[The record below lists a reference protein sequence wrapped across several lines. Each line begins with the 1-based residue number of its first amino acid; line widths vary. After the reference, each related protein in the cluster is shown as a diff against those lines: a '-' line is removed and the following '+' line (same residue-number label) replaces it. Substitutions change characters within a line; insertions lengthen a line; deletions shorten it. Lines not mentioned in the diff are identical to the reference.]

1 MRVTVLDKPGEVPQ
15 EGHKVSLSA
24 LMVSH
29 FPVRLTVYEKQV
41 EVLHQATN

>member
-29 FPVRLTVYEKQV
+29 CPVRLTVYEKQV